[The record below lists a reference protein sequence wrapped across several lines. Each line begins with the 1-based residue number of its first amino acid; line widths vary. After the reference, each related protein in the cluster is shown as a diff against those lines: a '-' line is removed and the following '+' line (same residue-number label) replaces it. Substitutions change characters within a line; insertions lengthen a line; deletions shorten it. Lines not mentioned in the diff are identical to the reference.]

1 MAGTSVLLRTPAGK
15 ERMNK
20 QLNKLRAANVKERAK
35 VDMLLA
41 RIRDRDEAITK
52 LENTEIIGMV
62 REYKLTPEMLAEILA
77 KTPFHSQIKKEVKPD
92 EPDPT

>member
-1 MAGTSVLLRTPAGK
+1 
-15 ERMNK
+15 MNK
-20 QLNKLRAANVKERAK
+20 QLNKLRAANVKDRAK

-77 KTPFHSQIKKEVKPD
+77 KTPFHNQINKEVKPD

>member
-1 MAGTSVLLRTPAGK
+1 
-15 ERMNK
+15 MNK
-20 QLNKLRAANVKERAK
+20 QLNKLRAANVKDRAK

-41 RIRDRDEAITK
+41 LIRTRDEKITE
-52 LENTEIIGMV
+52 LENVDILGIV

-77 KTPFHSQIKKEVKPD
+77 KTPFNSQIKKEVKPD

>member
-1 MAGTSVLLRTPAGK
+1 
-15 ERMNK
+15 MNK
-20 QLNKLRAANVKERAK
+20 QLNKLRAANVKDRAK

-41 RIRDRDEAITK
+41 RIRTRDDKITE
-52 LENTEIIGMV
+52 LENVDILGIV

-77 KTPFHSQIKKEVKPD
+77 KTPFNSQIKKEVKPD

>member
-1 MAGTSVLLRTPAGK
+1 
-15 ERMNK
+15 MNK
-20 QLNKLRAANVKERAK
+20 QLNKLRAANVKDRAK

-41 RIRDRDEAITK
+41 RIRERDDKITE
-52 LENTEIIGMV
+52 LENVDILGIV

-77 KTPFHSQIKKEVKPD
+77 KTPFNSQIKKEVKPD

>member
-1 MAGTSVLLRTPAGK
+1 
-15 ERMNK
+15 MNK
-20 QLNKLRAANVKERAK
+20 QLNKLRAANVKDRAK

-41 RIRDRDEAITK
+41 RIRERDEKITE
-52 LENTEIIGMV
+52 LENVDILGIV

-77 KTPFHSQIKKEVKPD
+77 KTPFNSQIKKEVKPD

>member
-1 MAGTSVLLRTPAGK
+1 
-15 ERMNK
+15 MNK
-20 QLNKLRAANVKERAK
+20 QLNKLRAANVKDRAK

-41 RIRDRDEAITK
+41 RIRTRDEKITE
-52 LENTEIIGMV
+52 LENVDILGIV

-77 KTPFHSQIKKEVKPD
+77 KTPFKSQIKKEVKPD

>member
-1 MAGTSVLLRTPAGK
+1 
-15 ERMNK
+15 MNK
-20 QLNKLRAANVKERAK
+20 QLNKLRAANVKDRAK

-41 RIRDRDEAITK
+41 RIRTRDEKITE
-52 LENTEIIGMV
+52 LENVDILGIV

-77 KTPFHSQIKKEVKPD
+77 KTPFNSQIKKEVKLD

>member
-1 MAGTSVLLRTPAGK
+1 
-15 ERMNK
+15 MNK

-77 KTPFHSQIKKEVKPD
+77 KTPFHNQIKKEVKPD

>member
-77 KTPFHSQIKKEVKPD
+77 KTPFHNQIKKEVKPD

>member
-1 MAGTSVLLRTPAGK
+1 
-15 ERMNK
+15 MNK
-20 QLNKLRAANVKERAK
+20 QLNKLRAANSKDRAK

-41 RIRDRDEAITK
+41 RIRTRDEKITE
-52 LENTEIIGMV
+52 LENVDILGIV

-77 KTPFHSQIKKEVKPD
+77 KTPFNSQIKKEVKPD

>member
-1 MAGTSVLLRTPAGK
+1 
-15 ERMNK
+15 MNK
-20 QLNKLRAANVKERAK
+20 QLNKLRAANVKDRAK

-41 RIRDRDEAITK
+41 RIRERDEKITE
-52 LENTEIIGMV
+52 LENVDILGIV

-77 KTPFHSQIKKEVKPD
+77 KTPFNSQIKKEVKLD

>member
-1 MAGTSVLLRTPAGK
+1 
-15 ERMNK
+15 MNK
-20 QLNKLRAANVKERAK
+20 QLNKLRAANVKDRAK

-41 RIRDRDEAITK
+41 RIRERDDKITE
-52 LENTEIIGMV
+52 LENVDILGIV

-77 KTPFHSQIKKEVKPD
+77 KTPFNSQIKKEVKSD

>member
-1 MAGTSVLLRTPAGK
+1 
-15 ERMNK
+15 MNK
-20 QLNKLRAANVKERAK
+20 QLNKLRAANSKDRAK

-41 RIRDRDEAITK
+41 RIRERDDKITE
-52 LENTEIIGMV
+52 LENVDILGIV

-77 KTPFHSQIKKEVKPD
+77 KTPFNSQIKKEVKPD

>member
-1 MAGTSVLLRTPAGK
+1 
-15 ERMNK
+15 MNK
-20 QLNKLRAANVKERAK
+20 QLNKLRAANVKDRAK

-77 KTPFHSQIKKEVKPD
+77 KTPFHNQIKKEVKPD
-92 EPDPT
+92 EPDPA

>member
-1 MAGTSVLLRTPAGK
+1 
-15 ERMNK
+15 MNK
-20 QLNKLRAANVKERAK
+20 QLNKLRAANVKDRAK

-41 RIRDRDEAITK
+41 RIRTRDEKITE
-52 LENTEIIGMV
+52 LENVDILGIV

-77 KTPFHSQIKKEVKPD
+77 KTPFKSQITKEVKPD